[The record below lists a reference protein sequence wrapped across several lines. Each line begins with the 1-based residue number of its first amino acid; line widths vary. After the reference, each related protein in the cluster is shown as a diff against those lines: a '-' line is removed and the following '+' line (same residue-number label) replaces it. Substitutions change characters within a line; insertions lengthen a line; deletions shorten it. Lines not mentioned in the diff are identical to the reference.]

1 MKKVRLGCE
10 VFFDGLPSW
19 FAEKRIGLLANQAS
33 VDSSFCHTGSL
44 IRAAGGN
51 LCCLLSPQH
60 GFGAEKQANMHES
73 GDSWSAELGVP
84 IFSLY
89 GAIRQPTAQMLQAI
103 DVLVI
108 DLQDVGTRVYTYG
121 ITMGLCLEMAAQ
133 VGSQVVILDRPNPIG
148 GVKIEGSLLG
158 AEYRS
163 FVGRYRVPM
172 RHGLT
177 MGELAR

>member
-1 MKKVRLGCE
+1 
-10 VFFDGLPSW
+10 
-19 FAEKRIGLLANQAS
+19 
-33 VDSSFCHTGSL
+33 
-44 IRAAGGN
+44 
-51 LCCLLSPQH
+51 
-60 GFGAEKQANMHES
+60 
-73 GDSWSAELGVP
+73 LGVP

-177 MGELAR
+177 MGELARLIVNEAKLDCDLTV